1 MNFKHLPTQCLFVLI
16 LIFLVPA
23 TCLLAQQGKK
33 PIQTPNTSFNHLPGS
48 AKASLGKKQHAGLNV
63 PTLKTPVITS
73 KTPEHRSCF
82 TVESEKL
89 IQEKFPQLNLKTQF
103 EQRIAT
109 HIASSASLSGAET
122 VYKIPTI
129 VHVVNYGEPVG
140 TGTNLSQ
147 EQVMSQFQTLNE
159 DFRRLGNGYNEHP
172 SGADIL
178 IEFVP
183 ALIDPAGK
191 PLKEPGI
198 DRILGYSAYYEYF
211 NTEQE
216 LKPNTIW
223 NPDQYFN
230 IWVVN
235 FGGSLSNTLGY
246 AQFPTL
252 SGLEGLPD
260 DQFAETDGVVI
271 GYQYF
276 GRTGIVKE
284 PFHLGRTTTHE
295 VGHWLGLRHI
305 WGDGDC
311 SVDDFC
317 ADTPN
322 ANGPNH
328 TCTFRDSCPEEGAD
342 MIENYMDYSDDAC
355 MSIFTMDQRAR
366 MRTVLEVSP
375 RRNSLIACQQA
386 TPALIGVNTSEAH
399 SWFEYTAEANE
410 VLTISSIGTTTID
423 TKVSVY
429 YACHSLPINTSL
441 DAQGTTQSELT
452 IGLEAGETI
461 KILWQ
466 GDDSMEGFDWKL
478 SSSTP
483 KTGAACTYAAT
494 AVPGNNKLPSTT
506 LNSYW
511 YSFNPATNNQKIT
524 IDAGGKSFDVYSN
537 TCENLK
543 LLSSGNNARTV
554 YDVGAN
560 TTLYIVFDCNGGNF
574 NWSLT
579 AENSRPAESCSDAV
593 PAIEGTNAI
602 PYTGPFEYWYTY
614 TMPHDGTLGIKGS
627 NELYSATIFDG
638 CGGDQIAESSSESMQ
653 VQLRSGKTVVI
664 RWRSDTGADDF
675 EWQLN
680 SSPFENGEVCSAA
693 KAAVLGTNTT
703 SGAPQWFTYTT
714 SKKTNLRISSMGMT
728 GVDTHLIIKRSC
740 DGPIAYDND
749 TAPDYSAQSELTL
762 FGVEA
767 GETFLILWSEKWSF
781 EGFDWIIE
789 EIDPLPG
796 DDCKNAKTA
805 VVGTNT
811 LDYRPGHSNFGN
823 IFWTKF
829 TVPAS
834 GKKITAFASKAVD
847 VAVYTTENCEKY
859 TWLTEDQGKVQVFN
873 LVAGQEILIIW
884 DGQGINTDITWELS
898 VEDISAGDLCANPIH
913 AVQGINTSDHTG
925 IWYDYTMIRDGN
937 LKFTAVGLTDV
948 YVSFTAFAQCDG
960 NALYTNAGEY
970 TKLPPDGLL
979 VGLKKGDRVF
989 IYWTTGYPFT
999 GVTWSLAEVHSTKG
1013 DFCDKPLP
1021 AQDGLNHAKYAS
1033 QWYSYTAE
1041 RAGNLKISSR
1051 AFTDQDTDLYIYDN
1065 CEGNELAHADDII
1078 VEEEGIIYFQSE
1090 AIIPVEAGQSLMIQW
1105 AGTWSIYEFDWEIS
1119 YDEPRK
1125 GDSCEDPLTA
1135 VEGVNN
1141 AFKPNP
1147 SWFTFTMPRTESLT
1161 ISSFGY
1167 TDHNTTI
1174 EIYDACD
1181 GTLIAGDDFS
1191 DNSAQTY
1198 LRVEEVAAGT
1208 TLYIKCYNSAWY
1220 PSERYNFE
1228 WRLFVG
1234 DPDPGLFCNLPAQ
1247 AVEGIN
1253 TAPEYTSE
1261 FYWYTFTMP
1270 ASDKKLVIERLSSEG
1285 PGTRVM
1291 GVLSGCDWNTATLY
1305 GRGEDRME
1313 ITGLVEGEQ
1322 ILIYWGDFM
1331 TGQRPEN
1338 IWKLTIMDL
1347 TAGDVCSNATEALP
1361 GINAL
1366 KGPPTWY
1373 TYTLPV
1379 AGDIRI
1385 SSHGLT
1391 DGINTMVEVYDG
1403 CDGTLIA
1410 ANDNPDDYSTFESEV
1425 LLEGMKAGTT
1435 ILIRWSHAYLEQV
1448 PFNWQ
1453 LTIEN
1458 TDNHAPA
1465 LDNSV
1470 FELPR
1475 NLHNGQLVGTLQ
1487 ADDPDGDV
1495 LLYRIDAG
1503 NDDDAFSIDPVSGS
1517 ITIADASKLSSQNP
1531 ARELHVAVT
1540 DRIDISAAT
1549 VSIDIVTGIDNEIR
1563 TIVAAYPNPA
1573 NDRLL
1578 LEIPDHITVHQSVV
1592 LDINGRVILPLN
1604 SATREINVAD
1614 IKPGVYYLK
1623 VETSAGKRTLKI
1635 AIVR

>member
-1 MNFKHLPTQCLFVLI
+1 MQASDN
-16 LIFLVPA
+16 
-23 TCLLAQQGKK
+23 
-33 PIQTPNTSFNHLPGS
+33 LPGAVKHGS
-48 AKASLGKKQHAGLNV
+48 PGKKQFAGMQV
-63 PTLKTPVITS
+63 PSIKTPVTTGKI
-73 KTPEHRSCF
+73 PEHRSCF

-89 IQEKFPQLNLKTQF
+89 IQEKFPQLNLKEQF

-109 HIASSASLSGAET
+109 HMASSTSLLGAET

-147 EQVMSQFQTLNE
+147 EQVMSQFDALNE
-159 DFRRLGNGYNEHP
+159 DFRRLGNGHNEHP
-172 SGADIL
+172 NGADIF

-183 ALIDPAGK
+183 VLVDPTGK

-198 DRILGYSAYYEYF
+198 DRIIGYSAYYEYF
-211 NTEQE
+211 NIEQE

-271 GYQYF
+271 GYKYF

-375 RRNSLIACQQA
+375 RRNSLIGCQQA
-386 TPALIGVNTSEAH
+386 APVLAGMNSSTAR

-410 VLTISSIGTTTID
+410 AVTISSVGTTTIN
-423 TKVSVY
+423 TKLSVY
-429 YACHSLPINTSL
+429 YACHSLPVNTSL
-441 DAQGTTQSELT
+441 DAFGTSQSELT

-461 KILWQ
+461 KILWE
-466 GDDSMEGFDWKL
+466 GDESMEGFEWKL
-478 SSSTP
+478 SSSSP
-483 KTGAACTYAAT
+483 KTGVACTYAA
-494 AVPGNNKLPSTT
+494 AAIPGNNKLPATT

-511 YSFNPATNNQKIT
+511 YSFSPTGNNQKIT
-524 IDAGGKSFDVYSN
+524 IDGDGKSFDIYSN
-537 TCENLK
+537 GCDNLE
-543 LLSSGNNARTV
+543 LLSSGTESRTI
-554 YDVGAN
+554 YDVSAD
-560 TTLYIVFDCNGGNF
+560 TTLYIVFYSDGGNF

-579 AENSRPAESCSDAV
+579 AVNSRAGEYCADAIS
-593 PAIEGTNAI
+593 AIEGTNTI
-602 PYTGPFEYWYTY
+602 PHAGPFEYWSSY
-614 TMPHDGTLGIKGS
+614 TMPHDGTLSIEGA
-627 NELYSATIFDG
+627 NESYSVSIHDG
-638 CGGDQIAESSSESMQ
+638 CGGDLLAESSGQ
-653 VQLRSGKTVVI
+653 PLKVQLLSGTMVKI
-664 RWRSDTGADDF
+664 RWHSEVSASDF

-680 SSPFENGEVCSAA
+680 SSPFDNGEVCSAA
-693 KAAVLGTNTT
+693 KAAVLGTNTST
-703 SGAPQWFTYTT
+703 GTPQWFSYTT
-714 SKKTNLRISSMGMT
+714 TKKTNLRISSAGMT
-728 GVDTHLIIKRSC
+728 SVDTHLIIKRTC
-740 DGPIAYDND
+740 DGPIVYDND

-767 GETFLILWSEKWSF
+767 GETFLILWSEKWSY

-811 LDYRPGHSNFGN
+811 LDYRPDHATFGN

-829 TVPAS
+829 TVPTS
-834 GKKITAFASKAVD
+834 GKKITAFASKAID
-847 VAVYTTENCEKY
+847 VAVYTTENCEKF
-859 TWLTEDQGKVQVFN
+859 TWITEDQGKVEVFN
-873 LVAGQEILIIW
+873 LPAGQEILIIW
-884 DGQGINTDITWELS
+884 DGQDINADVTWELS
-898 VEDISAGDLCANPIH
+898 VDEISAGDLCSDPVH
-913 AVQGINTSDHTG
+913 AVRGINTSDHTG
-925 IWYDYTMIRDGN
+925 IWYDYTMRKAGN
-937 LKFTAVGLTDV
+937 LKFTAVGLTDS
-948 YVSFTAFAQCDG
+948 YVAFTTFTECDG
-960 NALYTNAGEY
+960 NALYSNAGEY
-970 TKLPPDGLL
+970 TKLPPDGLI
-979 VGLKKGDRVF
+979 VGLNKGDRVL

-999 GVTWSLAEVHSTKG
+999 GVTWSLEEVHSAKG
-1013 DFCDKPLP
+1013 DFCTAPLT
-1021 AQDGLNHAKYAS
+1021 AHDGLNHAKYAP
-1033 QWYSYTAE
+1033 QWYTYKAE

-1051 AFTDQDTDLYIYDN
+1051 AFTDQDTDLYIYDS
-1065 CEGNELAHADDII
+1065 CEGNQLAHSDDII
-1078 VEEEGIIYFQSE
+1078 VQEEGIIYFQSE
-1090 AIIPVEAGQSLMIQW
+1090 AIIPVEAGQNLMIQW
-1105 AGTWSIYEFDWEIS
+1105 AGRWSIYGFDWEIV
-1119 YDEPRK
+1119 YDEPRQ
-1125 GDSCEDPLTA
+1125 GDSCDNPLTA

-1141 AFKPNP
+1141 ALKPNP

-1167 TDHNTTI
+1167 TDKNTTI

-1181 GTLIAGDDFS
+1181 GTLLAGDDFS

-1198 LRVEEVAAGT
+1198 IRLEEVAAGT
-1208 TLYIKCYNSAWY
+1208 TLYIKCYNSPWY

-1234 DPDPGLFCNLPAQ
+1234 DPDPGLFCSLPAR

-1253 TAPEYTSE
+1253 TTPAYTSE
-1261 FYWYTFTMP
+1261 FYWHTFTMP
-1270 ASDKKLVIERLSSEG
+1270 ASDKKLVIERVSTPV

-1313 ITGLVEGEQ
+1313 ITGLAEGEQ

-1338 IWKLTIMDL
+1338 IWKLTVMDL
-1347 TAGDVCSNATEALP
+1347 GIGDICANATEALP

-1366 KGPPTWY
+1366 LGPPTWY

-1379 AGDIRI
+1379 TGDVRI

-1391 DGINTMVEVYDG
+1391 DGVNTMVEVYDG

-1410 ANDNPDDYSTFESEV
+1410 SNDNPEDYSTFESEV
-1425 LLEGMKAGTT
+1425 LLESMEAGTT
-1435 ILIRWSHAYLEQV
+1435 IVIRWSHAYLEQV
-1448 PFNWQ
+1448 PFNWR

-1458 TDNHAPA
+1458 SDNHAPA
-1465 LDNSV
+1465 LENS
-1470 FELPR
+1470 FFKLPR
-1475 NLHNGQLVGTLQ
+1475 NLHNGQLVGNLQ
-1487 ADDPDGDV
+1487 GEDADGDV
-1495 LLYRIDAG
+1495 LLYRITSG
-1503 NDDDAFSIDPVSGS
+1503 NNDGAFSIDPVSGAL
-1517 ITIADASKLSSQNP
+1517 TIANASKLFSNRP
-1531 ARELHVAVT
+1531 ARELQVTVT
-1540 DRIDISAAT
+1540 DRVDISAAT
-1549 VSIDIVTGIDNEIR
+1549 VTIDIVSGRADEVK
-1563 TIVAAYPNPA
+1563 TIVGAYPNPA
-1573 NDRLL
+1573 KDRLT
-1578 LEIPDHITVHQSVV
+1578 LEIPDYIIVYHNALI
-1592 LDINGRVILPLN
+1592 DMNGRVIVVFDPQARELN
-1604 SATREINVAD
+1604 VTDLKA
-1614 IKPGVYYLK
+1614 GVYYLN
-1623 VETSAGKRTLKI
+1623 VETSAGKRTVKI